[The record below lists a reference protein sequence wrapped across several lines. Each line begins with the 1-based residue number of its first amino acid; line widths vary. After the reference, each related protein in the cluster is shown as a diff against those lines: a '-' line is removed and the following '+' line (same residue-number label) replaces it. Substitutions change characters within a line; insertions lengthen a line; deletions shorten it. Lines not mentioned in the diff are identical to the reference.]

1 MKERCS
7 QGGASKSRRAILSTW
22 TGSPVML
29 KFWVVSEG
37 RATKEKVVGLW
48 SPPPATEM
56 LDREKGCVY
65 WEIVNPI
72 MVGDNSVAR

>member
-1 MKERCS
+1 
-7 QGGASKSRRAILSTW
+7 
-22 TGSPVML
+22 ML